1 MSMGKIV
8 GIVILIIFAL
18 WMLDVNVT
26 EMFNSLLTFMK
37 EMKNKS

>member
-1 MSMGKIV
+1 MGMGKIV

-37 EMKNKS
+37 EMKKD